1 MPDFRHILL
10 VLLSAVFLSA
20 PGFAAE
26 PKQDEKKGPEAGEPA
41 VFTSTGKVTIGGQL
55 INYDIT
61 AKETFLLDKKD
72 EAKASIFSFSY
83 IKKGV
88 SDPATRPVMF
98 VFNGG
103 PGSASLWLH
112 MGTFGPKRVDVA
124 TDKPTDDGAPPY
136 PIVDNSHSILDVA
149 DLVFIDPVGTGFS
162 RVLEDGKG
170 EEHWGV
176 DQDANSVGRF
186 IRRWLT
192 ENKRWASPKYLAGES
207 YGTTRAAALVA
218 ELNDRYND
226 VAFNGVILVS
236 AILDFETDRGSY
248 GYIGSIPTQAA
259 IGWHHNKVDKAKWN
273 NDFDAF
279 LKDARDFAV
288 SDYAKS
294 LLLGQLQDHQAHDAT
309 VQRYAEFTGLKPAYI
324 ERARLRVGVG
334 RFMKEL
340 LRDEGLTLGR
350 YDGRYTG
357 RDDDDVGERAK
368 SDPSGYAM
376 DAAFTAA
383 MNDYM
388 TRQLGIEMRQ
398 DYTVLS
404 YEVNRNWKSLEG
416 GGSGGPGY
424 TNVVPGLARG
434 MRENKDMKVMLA
446 SGYYDQATPF
456 FAAEISLAEPGVP
469 QDRLVK
475 TYYPAGHMMYLDKG
489 SLEQLAIDV
498 RAFVKD
504 R

>member
-1 MPDFRHILL
+1 MSYLRHLFIILC
-10 VLLSAVFLSA
+10 SALFLSA
-20 PGFAAE
+20 PVLA
-26 PKQDEKKGPEAGEPA
+26 QDKNDETKGPEAGEPA
-41 VFTSTGKVTIGGQL
+41 EFTSTGKVTINGRT
-55 INYDIT
+55 ISYDVI
-61 AKETFLLDKKD
+61 AKETFLLNDKD
-72 EAKASIFSFSY
+72 QPDASIFSFSY
-83 IKKGV
+83 IKQGV
-88 SDPATRPVMF
+88 SDPTTRPVMF

-124 TDKPTDDGAPPY
+124 TDGPTDDGAPPY
-136 PIVDNSHSILDVA
+136 PVIDNVYSLLDVA

-162 RVLEDGKG
+162 RVLEDGEGKD
-170 EEHWGV
+170 HWGV
-176 DQDANSVGRF
+176 EQDANSVGRF

-192 ENKRWASPKYLAGES
+192 DNKRWNSPKYLAGES

-236 AILDFETDRGSY
+236 AILDFEAARGSM
-248 GYIGSIPTQAA
+248 GYAGLMPTQAA
-259 IGWHHNKVDKAKWN
+259 IGWYHGKVDKAKWGG
-273 NDFDAF
+273 DFDRF
-279 LKDARDFAV
+279 IEEARQFAARELV
-288 SDYAKS
+288 PA
-294 LLLGQLQDHQAHDAT
+294 LVMGQGMPHMEHDEI
-309 VQRYAEFTGLKPAYI
+309 VMRYAEFTGLKPAYI

-340 LRDEGLTLGR
+340 MRDEGLTVGR

-357 RDDDDVGERAK
+357 RDEDDVGESADA
-368 SDPSGYAM
+368 DPSGYAM

-388 TRQLGIEMRQ
+388 TRWLGIEMNR

-404 YEVNRNWKSLEG
+404 FEVNRNWQSVQG

-434 MRENKDMKVMLA
+434 MRENKDMKVMLV

-456 FAAEISLAEPGVP
+456 YAAELSLQAPGVP
-469 QDRLVK
+469 TDRVVR

-489 SLEQLAIDV
+489 SLKKLAADV
-498 RAFVKD
+498 RAFVND

>member
-1 MPDFRHILL
+1 MPILRKLML
-10 VLLSAVFLSA
+10 V
-20 PGFAAE
+20 FAAIFALQSFAFADD
-26 PKQDEKKGPEAGEPA
+26 KKDEKSGPEAGEPA
-41 VFTSTGKVTIGGQL
+41 SFTSTGKVTINGQT
-55 INYDIT
+55 ITYDVA
-61 AKETFLLDKKD
+61 AKETFLLDDKD
-72 EAKASIFSFSY
+72 QPNASIFSFSY
-83 IKKGV
+83 IKQGEK
-88 SDPATRPVMF
+88 DPSKRPVMF
-98 VFNGG
+98 IFNGG

-112 MGTFGPKRVDVA
+112 MGVFGPKRVDVA
-124 TDKPTDDGAPPY
+124 TDSPTDDGAPPY
-136 PIVDNSHSILDVA
+136 PVIDNVYSLIDVA

-162 RVLEDGKG
+162 RVLEDGEGKD
-170 EEHWGV
+170 HWGV
-176 DQDANSVGRF
+176 EQDARSVGRF

-192 ENKRWASPKYLAGES
+192 ENKRWSSPKYLAGES

-236 AILDFETDRGSY
+236 AILDFEASRGSL
-248 GYIGSIPTQAA
+248 GYAGLMPTQAA
-259 IGWHHNKVDKAKWN
+259 IGWYHGKVDKSKWN
-273 NDFDAF
+273 GDFDRFMAE
-279 LKDARDFAV
+279 ARQFSSRELVPALV
-288 SDYAKS
+288 M
-294 LLLGQLQDHQAHDAT
+294 GQSMPHMDHDAI
-309 VQRYAEFTGLKPAYI
+309 VERYAEFTGLKPAYI
-324 ERARLRVGVG
+324 EGARLRIGVG

-350 YDGRYTG
+350 YDGRYVG
-357 RDDDDVGERAK
+357 RDDDDVGEYAEA
-368 SDPSGYAM
+368 DPSGYAM

-388 TRQLGIEMRQ
+388 SRWLGVEMNR
-398 DYTVLS
+398 DYKVLS
-404 YEVNRNWKSLEG
+404 YEVNQGWQSVTG

-456 FAAEISLAEPGVP
+456 YAAELSLEAPGVP
-469 QDRLVK
+469 TDRVVR

-489 SLEQLAIDV
+489 SLEQLSKDV
-498 RAFVKD
+498 RAFVQD